1 MRNLTLIAIAVAAA
15 TWAFAQELP
24 PSARPALTFMPF
36 ADESP
41 GSGAEV
47 PPVPGMPFDVEA
59 PMPWL
64 GDGIPALL
72 ELSLE
77 RSGAVNL
84 LPRADLALGLKRSR
98 DLELAPDTPV
108 GDVSDVA
115 RREGVTHVVAG
126 SFYKEG
132 KDLSFRVRVW
142 PVGGDV
148 LRVPQLDF
156 LEKNKA
162 EMKRLGREMEELGE
176 ELRKLMTDASLAWDA
191 KKDRAAEIRDEMD
204 ERNAR
209 MAVIAAEIKKSVP
222 PTGYAVEVNRVR
234 LEELDKLADEL
245 AEMLTDPA
253 INMDEKQRRAEV
265 LRAKLREAAAGIAEV
280 VVVIPKGRSK
290 EFAGDAEDLF
300 ALTDEAAKFV
310 LEATGGETAGYVTR
324 RPTSEMEAFKWFAK
338 GASRYYTGEQISFF
352 RRAADKDPTFAEAHL
367 RLGAAY
373 LKEKAYA
380 DAAAQLEE
388 SRGLADF
395 YPSAAVGLAA
405 VSRKE
410 KPEDTEAAEYF
421 YLEALAVDSSY
432 APAFDG
438 LGGMYFAA
446 ADYEKARESYDNFI
460 AVWPTNKDGYYAL
473 GNTLWLLGKDN
484 TDWKSLL
491 RAAIESYEKSLAVD
505 PDFAACHYNL
515 ASVYKI
521 FEDVE
526 KASYHYVRY
535 IRLEPG
541 SPKSKDIVETVEG
554 WLPKLPADSPLKEE
568 VEAAINAWKA
578 EYGRE

>member
-1 MRNLTLIAIAVAAA
+1 MRNFALLAIIVTAGA
-15 TWAFAQELP
+15 WAFAQEAPL
-24 PSARPALTFMPF
+24 SARPALTFMPF

-72 ELSLE
+72 ELALE
-77 RSGAVNL
+77 RSAAVNL
-84 LPRADLALGLKRSR
+84 FPRADLALGLKKNR
-98 DLELAPDTPV
+98 DMELAPDSPI

-115 RREGVTHVVAG
+115 KREGVTHVVAG

-132 KDLSFRVRVW
+132 NDLSFKVRVW
-142 PVGGDV
+142 PVGEEV
-148 LRVPQLDF
+148 RRVPQLEV
-156 LEKNKA
+156 LEESKA
-162 EMKRLGREMEELGE
+162 EMKRLGREMWDLGE
-176 ELRKLMTDASLAWDA
+176 ELRTLMTDPSIAWEE
-191 KKDRAAEIRDEMD
+191 KKGRAAEIRDEMD

-222 PTGYAVEVNRVR
+222 PTDYAVEVNRVR

-253 INMDEKQRRAEV
+253 VKMDEKQRRAEV
-265 LRAKLREAAAGIAEV
+265 LRAKIREASAGIAEV
-280 VVVIPKGRSK
+280 VVVIPKGRSR
-290 EFAGDAEDLF
+290 EFSGEADDLF
-300 ALTDEAAKFV
+300 ALVDDAAKFV
-310 LEATGGETAGYVTR
+310 LEAADGETASYVAR
-324 RPTSEMEAFKWFAK
+324 QPTSDMEAFKWFAK

-352 RRAADKDPTFAEAHL
+352 LRAADKDPTFAEAHL

-388 SRGLADF
+388 SRGLADY
-395 YPSAAVGLAA
+395 YPSAAVALAA

-410 KPEDTEAAEYF
+410 EPENAEAAAYF
-421 YLEALAVDSSY
+421 YREALAVDPRY

-446 ADYEKARESYDNFI
+446 GDYEKARENYDNFI

-473 GNTLWLLGKDN
+473 GNTLWLMGKDSA
-484 TDWKSLL
+484 DWKSLL
-491 RAAIESYEKSLAVD
+491 RAAVESYEKSLSID

-526 KASYHYVRY
+526 KASYHYVQY
-535 IRLEPG
+535 IKLEPKN
-541 SPKSKDIVETVEG
+541 PKSKDIVETVEG
-554 WLPKLPADSPLKEE
+554 WLPKFAPGSAIREE
-568 VEAAINAWKA
+568 VEAAVYAWKA
-578 EYGRE
+578 EYGQE

>member
-1 MRNLTLIAIAVAAA
+1 MRNFTLIAATVAAA
-15 TWAFAQELP
+15 TWAFAQEAP
-24 PSARPALTFMPF
+24 NFARPALTFMPF
-36 ADESP
+36 GDESP
-41 GSGAEV
+41 GSGAEL

-59 PMPWL
+59 PTPWF

-72 ELSLE
+72 ELALE
-77 RSGAVNL
+77 RSAAVNL
-84 LPRADLALGLKRSR
+84 LPRADLALGLKRNR

-115 RREGVTHVVAG
+115 KREGVTHVVAG

-132 KDLSFRVRVW
+132 KDLSFKVRVW
-142 PVGGDV
+142 PVSEEA
-148 LRVPQLDF
+148 LRVPRFDV
-156 LEKNKA
+156 LEKNKT
-162 EMKRLGREMEELGE
+162 EMKRLGLEIEDLGE
-176 ELRKLMTDASLAWDA
+176 KLRTLMTDPSIAWEE
-191 KKDRAAEIRDEMD
+191 KKGRAANIRDEMD

-222 PTGYAVEVNRVR
+222 PADYAVEVNRVR

-245 AEMLTDPA
+245 VVVLIDPA
-253 INMDEKQRRAEV
+253 IKMDEKERRAEV
-265 LRAKLREAAAGIAEV
+265 LRAKIREAAAGIAEV
-280 VVVIPKGRSK
+280 VVVIPKGRSE
-290 EFAGDAEDLF
+290 EFSGEADDLF
-300 ALTDEAAKFV
+300 ALVDDAAKFV
-310 LEATGGETAGYVTR
+310 LEATGAETAGYVTR
-324 RPTSEMEAFKWFAK
+324 QPTSDMEAFKWFAK

-352 RRAADKDPTFAEAHL
+352 LRAADKDPTFAEAHL
-367 RLGAAY
+367 RLGLAY

-380 DAAAQLEE
+380 DAAAELEE

-421 YLEALAVDSSY
+421 YREALAVDSSY

-446 ADYEKARESYDNFI
+446 GDYEKARENYDNFI
-460 AVWPTNKDGYYAL
+460 TVWPTNKDGYYAL
-473 GNTLWLLGKDN
+473 GNTLWLMGKDN
-484 TDWKSLL
+484 SDWKSLL
-491 RAAIESYEKSLAVD
+491 RAAVESYEKSLSVD

-535 IRLEPG
+535 IKLEPG
-541 SPKSKDIVETVEG
+541 SPKSKAIVETVEG
-554 WLPKLPADSPLKEE
+554 WLPKFAPGSAIREE

-578 EYGRE
+578 EYGPE